1 MRIIGTILV
10 CTALSLGGAACSSD
24 DSAGGET
31 NSSPAPE
38 EVTTSAAA
46 VATGL
51 TAISGTVSGIAD
63 VAGTDQAAAEA
74 LVEEIEPVWEEIEGT
89 VKANDP
95 DAYVTFED
103 NFALIG
109 TAVEEGDAQQTESA
123 ATAVSDAV
131 TAYLA
136 SYPG

>member
-1 MRIIGTILV
+1 MRIVGSIFV
-10 CTALSLGGAACSSD
+10 CSALMLGGVACSSD
-24 DSAGGET
+24 DPTDETEASAV
-31 NSSPAPE
+31 PE

-51 TAISGTVSGIAD
+51 TAISKTVSGVAD
-63 VAGTDQAAAEA
+63 VTASDQAAAQA
-74 LVEEIEPVWEEIEGT
+74 LVDKIEPVWEEIEGT
-89 VKANDP
+89 VKTNDP

-109 TAVEEGDAQQTESA
+109 TAVEDGDAAGAQSA
-123 ATAVSDAV
+123 ADAVADAVS
-131 TAYLA
+131 TYIA

>member
-24 DSAGGET
+24 DSTGGET
-31 NSSPAPE
+31 DPSPAPE

-51 TAISGTVSGIAD
+51 TAISGTVSDIAD

-109 TAVEEGDAQQTESA
+109 TAVEEGDAQQAGSA